1 MKTESVDVDKMYLP
15 SAATEEVV
23 PAGQRRE
30 QARDADGSINSPR
43 NGI

>member
-15 SAATEEVV
+15 SADTEELR
-23 PAGQRRE
+23 GHRRE